1 MKIFRFI
8 LVFQYFS
15 LSVCCHRLM
24 QISHRDQL
32 VNAVKEIIDYSYE
45 ANSVQTVNVISS
57 ECSESFRH
65 KYWRNEMM
73 KELSVNP
80 KVSFRHGFKLV
91 QLAKD
96 RKNRFTVLVVT
107 NFSEFLSIHEKLTS
121 AIFKFN
127 GIFLIVLVD
136 EDVSEVQRIFD
147 LMWKKQIF
155 NVDIIYEE
163 KMGHVRVETFM
174 PFSDN
179 KCGDT
184 TPIIIDYYANGKFMN
199 NSKNFFPRKLNNLH
213 NCPIR
218 LATSDSSLPHVFVR
232 ILPNTT
238 RILYG
243 ENIDII
249 ETLSKM
255 LNFKINFSYIGS
267 EGNFYENGTGRGPL
281 TALLKR
287 QADLSVNNWYLK
299 INRLKIFDA
308 TISYVSEQVAM
319 MIPPGR
325 ELTTFEKLT
334 FEFTLTLWAFISLC
348 FVIGFLVIVIIKRQ
362 PLIVQNLVYG
372 TNVRSPITNL
382 FAVFIGQNQTQL
394 PRGDFARILIAV
406 FMLYSIVIRTVY
418 EGAYYEILKSNQQQK
433 PVKSLDEMVR
443 RDFKFYTSSGL
454 DDGFD
459 QMSAIKGR

>member
-1 MKIFRFI
+1 
-8 LVFQYFS
+8 
-15 LSVCCHRLM
+15 M

-32 VNAVKEIIDYSYE
+32 VNAVTEIIDCSYR
-45 ANSVQTVNVISS
+45 ANSVQTVNVISA
-57 ECSESFRH
+57 ECSETFRH
-65 KYWRNEMM
+65 ESWINEMM

-80 KVSFRHGFKLV
+80 KVSFRHGVKLV
-91 QLAKD
+91 PVAKD
-96 RKNRFTVLVVT
+96 RKNRFTVFVVT
-107 NFSEFLSIHEKLTS
+107 NFGEFLSIYEKLTS

-127 GIFLIVLVD
+127 GFFLIVLVD
-136 EDVSEVQRIFD
+136 DKVPEIQKIFD

-155 NVDIIYEE
+155 NVDFVYEE
-163 KMGHVRVETFM
+163 KIGHVQVATFM

-184 TPIIIDYYANGKFMN
+184 TPIIIDNYTNGKFMN

-218 LATSDSSLPHVFVR
+218 LATSDSSSPHVLVR
-232 ILPNTT
+232 MLPNNT

-243 ENIDII
+243 ENIDITK
-249 ETLSKM
+249 TLSKM

-281 TALLKR
+281 TALLKGH
-287 QADLSVNNWYLK
+287 ADFSVNNWYLK

-334 FEFTLTLWAFISLC
+334 FEFTPTSWAFILLS
-348 FVIGFLVIVIIKRQ
+348 FVIGLFVIVIINRQ
-362 PLIVQNLVYG
+362 PLCVRNLVYG
-372 TNVRSPITNL
+372 SNVRSPITNL
-382 FAVFIGQNQTQL
+382 FAAFIGQNQTQL
-394 PRGDFARILIAV
+394 PREDFARILLAL

-418 EGAYYEILKSNQQQK
+418 GGAYYEILKSNQQHK
-433 PVKSLDEMVR
+433 PVKSLDEMVQ
-443 RDFKFYTSSGL
+443 RDFKFYTASGL

-459 QMSAIKGR
+459 QMSSMKNR